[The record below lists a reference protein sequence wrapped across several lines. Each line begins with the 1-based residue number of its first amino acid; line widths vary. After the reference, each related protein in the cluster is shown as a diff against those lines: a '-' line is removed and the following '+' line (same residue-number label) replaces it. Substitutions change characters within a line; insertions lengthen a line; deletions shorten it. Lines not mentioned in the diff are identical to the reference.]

1 MTEIKELDPEVKKIE
16 DDIIQYFMNSKLFFG
31 RDTISLMIMGYFL
44 TRRILTQK
52 ELKDLTGLSTGKIS
66 RELNRLL
73 DLGFI
78 KKKKTA
84 KRSQLRYYIESV
96 RLSLFPYISDFLN
109 VIKRWE
115 IKFKEI
121 KKDIEQNKI
130 EYEQHKRFKRLL
142 EIVDQYLHYVP
153 FIKKILNDMEKL

>member
-84 KRSQLRYYIESV
+84 KRSQLHYYIESV
-96 RLSLFPYISDFLN
+96 GLSLFPYVSDFLN
-109 VIKRWE
+109 VIRKWE

-121 KKDIEQNKI
+121 KKEIEENRTECEKDDRFEKI
-130 EYEQHKRFKRLL
+130 A
-142 EIVDQYLHYVP
+142 EIVDQFLRYVP
-153 FIKKILNDMEKL
+153 FIKKILNEMEKL